1 MKLRQPLPER
11 REEKAMAVLESPVLR
26 EALHSKRLASGL
38 QVYVLPKPG
47 FARKYATFA
56 TRYGSIDSQFIVP
69 GESEPLRVPDGIAHF
84 LEHKL
89 FEEEGGN
96 VFDDFAK
103 LGANTNAYTDYTSTT
118 YLFSCTDHFP
128 EAFEI
133 LLDFVQRPYF
143 TDENVEKEKG
153 IITQELLM
161 YQDDP
166 GNRVRTGTM
175 EALYRRH
182 PIRLEIGGTPDSVSH
197 ITKELLHRC
206 YRTFYHPS
214 NMAVFVVGDVDA
226 DGVIRQ
232 VEENQQRKGRT
243 GAQGEIRR
251 VFPDEPAEVAEGE
264 KVQRMAVSQ
273 PMFRLGFK
281 DTSLGLT
288 GRALAERDVATRIAL
303 EAITGMGSPLFQE
316 LYEAGLVDLS
326 FGADYHGEKDF
337 GYSILGGDTKDPD
350 TLHRR
355 LLDGIEKLAQSG
367 ITPDDFERAHKKFH
381 GDTLRL
387 FNNFSGLA
395 YFFNHWLFK
404 GVTVFDY
411 LDAVASL
418 SRSAVNQR
426 LREHFHRENH
436 VVSVVVP
443 K

>member
-1 MKLRQPLPER
+1 MP
-11 REEKAMAVLESPVLR
+11 VLESPVLR
-26 EALHSKRLASGL
+26 EALHSKRLPSGL

-56 TRYGSIDSQFIVP
+56 TRYGSIDSEFIVP

-89 FEEEGGN
+89 FEEKDGN

-103 LGANTNAYTDYTSTT
+103 LGANCNAYTDYTSTT
-118 YLFSCTDHFP
+118 YLFSCVDHFSQCL
-128 EAFEI
+128 EI

-166 GNRVRTGTM
+166 GNRVRTGM
-175 EALYRRH
+175 LEALYSRH
-182 PIRLEIGGTPDSVSH
+182 PIRIDIGGTPESVSR
-197 ITKELLHRC
+197 ITKDLLYRC

-214 NMAVFVVGDVDA
+214 NMALFVVGDVDPEQ
-226 DGVIRQ
+226 VMSQ
-232 VEENQQRKGRT
+232 VEANQARKGYE
-243 GAQGEIRR
+243 AQAEIRR
-251 VFPDEPAEVAEGE
+251 LFPEEPAGVAQLK
-264 KVQRMAVSQ
+264 KVQDMAVAQ

-281 DTSLGLT
+281 ETRLGLW
-288 GRALAERDVATRIAL
+288 GRDLAVRDAATRIAL
-303 EAITGMGSPLFQE
+303 EALVGMGSPLFQS
-316 LYEAGLVDLS
+316 LYEEGLVDLS

-337 GYSILGGDTKDPD
+337 GYSTLGGDTKDPD
-350 TLHRR
+350 RLHQR
-355 LLDGIEKLAQSG
+355 LMQGALEMAQQGISQE
-367 ITPDDFERAHKKFH
+367 DFDRAHRKFH

-404 GVTVFDY
+404 GVTLFEY
-411 LDAVASL
+411 LDMVAGLTSED
-418 SRSAVNQR
+418 VNQR
-426 LREHFHRENH
+426 LRQHFRKESHA
-436 VVSVVVP
+436 VSTVVP